1 MKSKIKNLL
10 IALAFCP
17 LSALNA
23 QTEVMAW
30 GNITGYR
37 IDGELIEFETSLRVG
52 ELNKGNMEITGK
64 EKQSYPIYHRDGN
77 IQKVTTLMKG
87 IQLHQTVEELQ
98 HKETKINLIAES
110 DTTIRGE
117 KVYFC
122 VELPAPR
129 YGSVIIDNGHDILL
143 TGKGRRIKIEVKQA
157 RKPFVRRENGNQVLY
172 IPLMNSIKEGRSSKL
187 ELRLEADGE
196 IDHSPARL
204 ELDTKQPGQL
214 FVGFGGNFRLQNP
227 DKDPAVIDYCLNN
240 LRVAYGRV
248 EMPWQ
253 RWQPDETTDPIAEAQ
268 NGRLDKHVQESM
280 EMARRLAAKGMPVI
294 VSCWFPP
301 KWAID
306 GDPASY
312 KRQGG
317 IQAYRLDPTKR
328 EKIYQSM
335 ADYLIYLK
343 QAYGVEAEMF
353 SFNESD
359 LGIDVLF
366 TGEEHARFI
375 KEFGAY
381 LASRGLKTLLLLGD
395 NSDATTINF
404 ISPALADPATHRY
417 IGAVSFH
424 SWRGCDDETLRRWAA
439 AARQINKPLIVGEG
453 STDAAAWRYPEIFG
467 ESTFAFYEIN
477 LYVRLCALCQ
487 PLSILQ
493 WQLTAD
499 YSPLWGNG
507 IFGSTGPLR
516 PTQRFWNL
524 KQLAS
529 TPEESFA
536 LPITCDKTAIN
547 ATAFGNIARGEY
559 ALHLVNNGAAREAT
573 VTGLPKEVTSA
584 QMYVTSPTDQM
595 RLVNDVVIQDGEAR
609 ISLPPLSFVTIIIK

>member
-52 ELNKGNMEITGK
+52 EPNKGNMEITGK

-253 RWQPDETTDPIAEAQ
+253 RWQPDETTDP
-268 NGRLDKHVQESM
+268 
-280 EMARRLAAKGMPVI
+280 
-294 VSCWFPP
+294 
-301 KWAID
+301 
-306 GDPASY
+306 
-312 KRQGG
+312 
-317 IQAYRLDPTKR
+317 
-328 EKIYQSM
+328 
-335 ADYLIYLK
+335 
-343 QAYGVEAEMF
+343 
-353 SFNESD
+353 
-359 LGIDVLF
+359 
-366 TGEEHARFI
+366 
-375 KEFGAY
+375 
-381 LASRGLKTLLLLGD
+381 
-395 NSDATTINF
+395 
-404 ISPALADPATHRY
+404 ATHRY

-467 ESTFAFYEIN
+467 ESTFAFYPKSVI
-477 LYVRLCALCQ
+477 RK
-487 PLSILQ
+487 P
-493 WQLTAD
+493 
-499 YSPLWGNG
+499 G
-507 IFGSTGPLR
+507 FH
-516 PTQRFWNL
+516 
-524 KQLAS
+524 
-529 TPEESFA
+529 FA
-536 LPITCDKTAIN
+536 
-547 ATAFGNIARGEY
+547 
-559 ALHLVNNGAAREAT
+559 
-573 VTGLPKEVTSA
+573 
-584 QMYVTSPTDQM
+584 
-595 RLVNDVVIQDGEAR
+595 
-609 ISLPPLSFVTIIIK
+609 

>member
-52 ELNKGNMEITGK
+52 EPNKGNMEITGK

-253 RWQPDETTDPIAEAQ
+253 RWQPDETTDP
-268 NGRLDKHVQESM
+268 
-280 EMARRLAAKGMPVI
+280 
-294 VSCWFPP
+294 
-301 KWAID
+301 
-306 GDPASY
+306 
-312 KRQGG
+312 
-317 IQAYRLDPTKR
+317 
-328 EKIYQSM
+328 
-335 ADYLIYLK
+335 
-343 QAYGVEAEMF
+343 
-353 SFNESD
+353 
-359 LGIDVLF
+359 
-366 TGEEHARFI
+366 
-375 KEFGAY
+375 
-381 LASRGLKTLLLLGD
+381 
-395 NSDATTINF
+395 
-404 ISPALADPATHRY
+404 ATHRY

-595 RLVNDVVIQDGEAR
+595 RLVNDVVIQDGETR